1 MASGRATV
9 HILVANDPSSSPTSL
24 HSLDPATGS
33 LTRTFHLVRQS
44 PSSLLQYRFNH
55 VYSPDF
61 PHSDLVRGLGI
72 RLVKLFNAGK
82 SCAVITY
89 GQTGTGKTHA
99 LYGGSE
105 GGLIRDV
112 IRELLSRTSGKL
124 TLSAICL
131 YQDQAIPLL
140 SPSTKV
146 IKSLEEAQQALS
158 LVLQSSPKLS
168 SSPSRA
174 HSFLTL
180 SRPDN
185 GAAIYW
191 VDLAGMERVR
201 GSWVNETY
209 IEEAK
214 HINKS
219 VEEVGRWMKGEGRKA
234 GQGKLVQMMQENLS
248 KMYIE
253 SVSEVHLLVTISPK
267 SDHFKDTFQS
277 LQFAKDLVPLPP
289 EPTQPPQTRTSAM
302 TKEAKILILEG
313 EREELR
319 EQAQGLIL
327 RLEKAKG
334 KNERLKEENEELRKR
349 VSQLESALTNA
360 EQGKQS
366 EIQRQ
371 LRTKSAVSDGQR
383 ELEMAEFR
391 AQAASEANQNFS
403 TKIQEMMVEH
413 ELTVGKMMKT
423 LMERQRQEHKLIS
436 LIQREKEKNRRL
448 SAQIESG
455 LPEVREE
462 GGSPR
467 GREDAAVQCLSY
479 SVEDDFVQTSHV
491 PVGREERDQGSE
503 EGDKGSEEEGD
514 KGSDEERKGIQGDNE
529 VPPTPRDTGLSVR
542 FEDESS
548 STSLFLSIFQFA
560 FPILSR
566 HTPVLKLNS
575 RSRPQQRQLWIESF
589 SDFLLQSSSPDA
601 LSTRLLRRITVL
613 WTTTS
618 RLKRRYETSFE
629 LGDVQTVSTGQ
640 SGPLFSKN
648 HTIRDK
654 SDRSLWIIYRKTQC
668 LSVIFADRET
678 MLRWGCPLILAVL
691 LINNPREKREKWDPV
706 VRAMIRDGGMPGGID
721 LQ

>member
-1 MASGRATV
+1 MASGRVTV
-9 HILVANDPSSSPTSL
+9 HILVANDPSSSPSSL

-33 LTRTFHLVRQS
+33 LTRTSHLVRQS

-72 RLVKLFNAGK
+72 RLVKLFTAGK
-82 SCAVITY
+82 SCAVIAY

-112 IRELLSRTSGKL
+112 IKELLSRTAGKL
-124 TLSAICL
+124 TISAICL
-131 YQDQAIPLL
+131 YQDQTISLL
-140 SPSTKV
+140 SPSQKD
-146 IKSLEEAQQALS
+146 IKSLDEAQQALS
-158 LVLQSSPKLS
+158 QVLQSSPKLA

-191 VDLAGMERVR
+191 VDLAGMERIR

-219 VEEVGRWMKGEGRKA
+219 LEEVGRWMKGERREA
-234 GQGKLVQMMQENLS
+234 GQGKLVQMMQEKLS
-248 KMYIE
+248 KMYVE
-253 SVSEVHLLVTISPK
+253 SVPEVHLLLTISPK

-277 LQFAKDLVPLPP
+277 LQLAKDLVSLPP
-289 EPTQPPQTRTSAM
+289 EPTQPPQTRSSAM
-302 TKEAKILILEG
+302 NKEAKMLILEG

-327 RLEKAKG
+327 RLEKAKS

-349 VSQLESALTNA
+349 VSQLESALSSS

-371 LRTKSAVSDGQR
+371 LRTKSAASDGQR

-391 AQAASEANQNFS
+391 AKAASEANQNFAA
-403 TKIQEMMVEH
+403 KIQEMMVEH

-455 LPEVREE
+455 LAEVREE

-467 GREDAAVQCLSY
+467 VREDAAVQCLSY
-479 SVEDDFVQTSHV
+479 SVDDDFVQTSRIQS
-491 PVGREERDQGSE
+491 PVGREERE
-503 EGDKGSEEEGD
+503 EDKDSEEE
-514 KGSDEERKGIQGDNE
+514 EEKRGIQGDNE
-529 VPPTPRDTGLSVR
+529 VPATPRDTGLSVR

-589 SDFLLQSSSPDA
+589 SDFLLQSSSPAA

-629 LGDVQTVSTGQ
+629 LGDVQTISTGQ
-640 SGPLFSKN
+640 SGPLFGKN
-648 HTIRDK
+648 HTISDK

-668 LSVIFADRET
+668 LSVIFGDRET
-678 MLRWGCPLILAVL
+678 MVRWGCVLILAVL
-691 LINNPREKREKWDPV
+691 LINNPRERREKWGPV
-706 VRAMIRDGGMPGGID
+706 VQAMIKDGGMPGGID